1 MGIHFFIF
9 ISLFFIFLYFYYY
22 FYSLMS
28 DFLNPKFISE
38 NIKTLLKRA
47 NKNQKKILG
56 IVLILLGLKT
66 TLDNTIFK
74 KNRNG
79 NGSNGNEKQL
89 SKNGRKKRKR
99 GIDKEFIKQ
108 MKQVLKIIIPG
119 VKSKE
124 FGILL

>member
-9 ISLFFIFLYFYYY
+9 ISLFFIFFIFFIFLYFYYY

-38 NIKTLLKRA
+38 NIKTLLKQA

-108 MKQVLKIIIPG
+108 MKQVLKII
-119 VKSKE
+119 
-124 FGILL
+124 